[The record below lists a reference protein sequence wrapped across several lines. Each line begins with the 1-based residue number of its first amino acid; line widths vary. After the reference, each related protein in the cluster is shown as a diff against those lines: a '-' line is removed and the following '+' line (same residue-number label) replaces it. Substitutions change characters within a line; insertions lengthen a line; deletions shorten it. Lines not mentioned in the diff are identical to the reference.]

1 MFLSPHASRNLGRF
15 FPFSLTGVSSLRFKP
30 AARDGKTA
38 HFFLSGVN
46 AMRVKALQKFY
57 YNRRDMLPGESFE
70 MDDREVGE
78 AKILATL
85 GKIEILKQT
94 MEAQPAK
101 QPQKQQQAAPETLPP
116 LQEQRAAVGPMTT
129 DSGMPMR
136 RQYRRRDLKAEE

>member
-1 MFLSPHASRNLGRF
+1 
-15 FPFSLTGVSSLRFKP
+15 
-30 AARDGKTA
+30 
-38 HFFLSGVN
+38 
-46 AMRVKALQKFY
+46 MRVKALQKFY
-57 YNRRDMLPGESFE
+57 YNRRDMLPGETFE
-70 MDDREVGE
+70 MDDREAGE
-78 AKILATL
+78 AKILSTL

-101 QPQKQQQAAPETLPP
+101 QPQKQQQQAAPPETLPS

>member
-1 MFLSPHASRNLGRF
+1 
-15 FPFSLTGVSSLRFKP
+15 
-30 AARDGKTA
+30 
-38 HFFLSGVN
+38 
-46 AMRVKALQKFY
+46 MRVKALQKFY

-70 MDDREVGE
+70 MDDREAGE

-101 QPQKQQQAAPETLPP
+101 QPQKQEQAAPETLPP
-116 LQEQRAAVGPMTT
+116 FQEQRAAVGPLTT